1 MWQVIFIIYLGYLG
15 SGARDSSNPFEFLM
29 ATTIGAT
36 SLNNKDC

>member
-1 MWQVIFIIYLGYLG
+1 MYLIIIIIAYLG
-15 SGARDSSNPFEFLM
+15 SEARDSSNPFEFLM